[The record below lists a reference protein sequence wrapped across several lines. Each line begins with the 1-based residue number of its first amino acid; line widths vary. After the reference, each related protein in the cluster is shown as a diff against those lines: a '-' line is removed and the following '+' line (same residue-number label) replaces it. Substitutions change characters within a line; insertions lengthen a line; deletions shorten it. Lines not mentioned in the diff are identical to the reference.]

1 MLRSL
6 GVLVACTL
14 MSSSFSS
21 FGRFSIISLNKFSV
35 PVSLPSPSGIL
46 YPYLPF
52 VMESDNPDR
61 VLSLLKNLISPSSST
76 QIISRVH

>member
-21 FGRFSIISLNKFSV
+21 FGRFSISLNKFSV